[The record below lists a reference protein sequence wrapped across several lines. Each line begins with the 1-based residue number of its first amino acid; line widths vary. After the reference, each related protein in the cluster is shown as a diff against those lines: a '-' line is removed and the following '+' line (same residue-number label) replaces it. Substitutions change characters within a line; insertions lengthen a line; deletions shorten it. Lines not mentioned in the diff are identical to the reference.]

1 MFFVRIDSLHFGA
14 NDERVVILTLFDAER
29 ALSEAGRV
37 EAFEPFRKLAS
48 GYESAGRAGVAVLFS
63 WRSVQVAHAI
73 ERDLDGHPSVAPEA
87 HGLVRGAVELDH
99 VHRARLLMETVGV
112 LGHDD
117 GREAGSLEPGHRQ
130 VGRIRLGAGESP
142 LEASPPALHAD
153 LAIADIALDRVALRV
168 GRLPDTVRA
177 AEIGDT

>member
-73 ERDLDGHPSVAPEA
+73 VRAVGCRCERPSAPRASGPSDL
-87 HGLVRGAVELDH
+87 
-99 VHRARLLMETVGV
+99 
-112 LGHDD
+112 
-117 GREAGSLEPGHRQ
+117 
-130 VGRIRLGAGESP
+130 SP
-142 LEASPPALHAD
+142 LA
-153 LAIADIALDRVALRV
+153 R
-168 GRLPDTVRA
+168 
-177 AEIGDT
+177 